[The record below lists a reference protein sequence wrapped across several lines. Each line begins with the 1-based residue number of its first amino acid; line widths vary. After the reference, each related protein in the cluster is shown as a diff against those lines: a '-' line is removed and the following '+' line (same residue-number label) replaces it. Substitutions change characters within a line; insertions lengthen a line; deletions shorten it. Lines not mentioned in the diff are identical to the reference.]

1 MTDRVIADYGLL
13 SDCHSA
19 ALVSGEGSI
28 DWLCF
33 PRFDSPSV
41 FGRILDPDAGHW
53 SIQPVTEFDVRR
65 RYLPGSLVLET
76 QFTTA
81 HGMVMVTDA
90 LVVAHDEGDRDI
102 GAGVP
107 HVVVRVAEATEGSV
121 ELAVEY
127 SPRPEF
133 GLVRPHLEAL
143 VGSTHHAV
151 TSLGGGGHLW
161 LSGPAPAAAADGLA
175 HWRILLRRGQRA
187 GFALQCST
195 AGDPSPE
202 GWSQEEIDGRLDETL
217 QAWQRWSGD
226 QKLDT
231 AGEAL
236 VHLSG
241 RVLRG
246 LTYQPTG
253 AIIAAPTTS
262 LPAKAGGTRNWD
274 YRYSWIR
281 RAAATVDALT
291 VSGRAEEAARFV
303 AWILATTGTG
313 GPQPHHLQPVY
324 GVGGEHDLSEREI
337 PHLTGWQHSKPVRAG
352 NGSWDQFHIDTF
364 GEILD
369 AVARTSDQPGVL
381 SESTCGFLAEL
392 ADAAALAWREADAGL
407 WDSRGD
413 LRHHVS
419 SKLLCWVALD
429 RAVRLAERIGRSER
443 AADWAAARDEI
454 RATILA
460 HGWNDRIGAF
470 TQTLDG
476 DTLDAS
482 ALLLVLTG
490 FLPADDPHMCATIER
505 IASDLSAPCGLLY
518 RYRHQDPLVEGEG
531 VFIVCTFWLV
541 QCLADLGDHERA
553 VELFERAT
561 AYTNDLGLL
570 AEGADPATGELIGN
584 FPHAPTHVGLINAAR
599 ALSAKASVRQI
610 P

>member
-1 MTDRVIADYGLL
+1 MTDRVIADYGVL

-19 ALVSGEGSI
+19 ALVSGECSL

-33 PRFDSPSV
+33 PRFDSPSI
-41 FGRILDPDAGHW
+41 FGRILDPEAGHW
-53 SIQPVTEFDVRR
+53 SIRPVTEFDVRR
-65 RYLPGSLVLET
+65 RYLPGSLILET

-81 HGMVMVTDA
+81 HGMVRVTDA
-90 LVVAHDEGDRDI
+90 LVVPNDERDRDI
-102 GAGVP
+102 GAGAP
-107 HVVVRVAEATEGSV
+107 HAVVRVAEATEGSV

-127 SPRPEF
+127 SPRPDY
-133 GLVRPHLEAL
+133 GLVRPNLGG
-143 VGSTHHAV
+143 GSTHHAV
-151 TSLGGGGHLW
+151 TSGGDGSHLW
-161 LSGPAPAAAADGLA
+161 LSGPAPTAVADGQA
-175 HWRILLRRGQRA
+175 RWRIVLSRGQQA
-187 GFALQCST
+187 GFALQCSSP
-195 AGDPSPE
+195 GDPSPE
-202 GWSQEEIDGRLDETL
+202 GWSQKEIDRRLNDTL
-217 QAWQRWSGD
+217 RAWQRWSGD
-226 QKLDT
+226 EEHDT
-231 AGEAL
+231 EGDAL
-236 VHLSG
+236 IHLSG

-262 LPAKAGGTRNWD
+262 LPAKASGTRNWD

-291 VSGRAEEAARFV
+291 VSGRAEEAATFV
-303 AWILATTGTG
+303 AWILATTGTA

-324 GVGGEHDLSEREI
+324 GVGGEHDLAEREI
-337 PHLTGWQHSKPVRAG
+337 PHLTGWQHSKPVRVG
-352 NGSWDQFHIDTF
+352 NASWDQFHIDTF

-369 AVARTSDQPGVL
+369 AVARTPDQPGML
-381 SESTCGFLAEL
+381 SKSTCAFLAEL
-392 ADAAALAWREADAGL
+392 ADSAALAWREADAGL
-407 WDSRGD
+407 WDSRDD

-429 RAVRLAERIGRSER
+429 RAVWLAARIGQSER
-443 AADWAAARDEI
+443 SGHWAAARDEI
-454 RATILA
+454 RATILE

-482 ALLLVLTG
+482 ALLLALTG

-518 RYRHQDPLVEGEG
+518 RYRHQDPLAEGEG

-541 QCLADLGDHERA
+541 QCLADLGDNARA
-553 VELFERAT
+553 TELFERAT
-561 AYTNDLGLL
+561 AYTNDVGLL

-599 ALSAKASVRQI
+599 TLSANASGRQI

>member
-33 PRFDSPSV
+33 PRFDSPSI

-53 SIQPVTEFDVRR
+53 SIRPVTEFDVRR

-90 LVVAHDEGDRDI
+90 LVLPHDERDRGI
-102 GAGVP
+102 GAGAP

-127 SPRPEF
+127 APRPEY
-133 GLVRPHLEAL
+133 GLVRPRLEAAG
-143 VGSTHHAV
+143 GSARQVV
-151 TSLGGGGHLW
+151 TSGGDGGHLR
-161 LSGPAPAAAADGLA
+161 LSGPAPTAVAGGVAR
-175 HWRILLRRGQRA
+175 WRILLSRGQRA
-187 GFALQCST
+187 GFALQCSPS
-195 AGDPSPE
+195 AGPSPE
-202 GWSQEEIDGRLDETL
+202 GWSQEEIDRRLDDTL
-217 QAWQRWSGD
+217 RAWQRRSGD
-226 QKLDT
+226 QEHGT
-231 AGEAL
+231 EGEAL
-236 VHLSG
+236 IHLSG
-241 RVLRG
+241 RVLCG

-253 AIIAAPTTS
+253 AIITAPTTS

-291 VSGRAEEAARFV
+291 VAGQAEEAARFV
-303 AWILATTGTG
+303 GWILASTGTA
-313 GPQPHHLQPVY
+313 GPQPHHPQPVY
-324 GVGGEHDLSEREI
+324 GVGGEHDLAEREV
-337 PHLTGWQHSKPVRAG
+337 PHLTGWQHSKPVRVGTA
-352 NGSWDQFHIDTF
+352 SWDQFHIDVF

-369 AVARTSDQPGVL
+369 AVARTSDHPGVL

-392 ADAAALAWREADAGL
+392 ADSAARAWREADAGL
-407 WDSRGD
+407 WDSRDD

-429 RAVRLAERIGRSER
+429 RAVRLAPRIGRPER

-454 RATILA
+454 RATILE

-482 ALLLVLTG
+482 ALLLALTG

-518 RYRHQDPLVEGEG
+518 RYRHQDPLAEGDG

-541 QCLADLGDHERA
+541 QCLADLGDNARA

-561 AYTNDLGLL
+561 AYTNDVGLL
-570 AEGADPATGELIGN
+570 GEGADPATGELIGN
-584 FPHAPTHVGLINAAR
+584 FPHAPSHVGLINAAW
-599 ALSAKASVRQI
+599 ALSGKASVAQI

>member
-33 PRFDSPSV
+33 PRFDSPPV
-41 FGRILDPDAGHW
+41 FGRILDPEAGHW
-53 SIQPVTEFDVRR
+53 SIRPVSEFDVRR

-76 QFTTA
+76 QFTTP
-81 HGMVMVTDA
+81 HGTLMVTDA
-90 LVVAHDEGDRDI
+90 LVVPHDERDPDL
-102 GAGVP
+102 GAGAP
-107 HVVVRVAEATEGSV
+107 HVVVRVAEATKGSV
-121 ELAVEY
+121 ELTVEY
-127 SPRPEF
+127 CPRPEH
-133 GLVRPHLEAL
+133 GLVRPHLETGG
-143 VGSTHHAV
+143 GSTHHAV
-151 TSLGGGGHLW
+151 TSGGGAGHLW
-161 LSGPAPAAAADGLA
+161 LSGPAPTAVVDGQA
-175 HWRILLRRGQRA
+175 RWRILLSRGQRVR
-187 GFALQCST
+187 FALQASS
-195 AGDPSPE
+195 AGSPSPE
-202 GWSQEEIDGRLDETL
+202 GWSQEETDSRLDDTL

-226 QKLDT
+226 QEHDT

-236 VHLSG
+236 IHFSG

-281 RAAATVDALT
+281 SAAATLDALT
-291 VSGRAEEAARFV
+291 VAGRAEEAARFV
-303 AWILATTGTG
+303 AWILATTGTA
-313 GPQPHHLQPVY
+313 GPQSHHLQPVY
-324 GVGGEHDLSEREI
+324 GVGGEDDLTEREI
-337 PHLTGWQHSKPVRAG
+337 PQLAGWQHSKPVRVG
-352 NGSWDQFHIDTF
+352 NASWDQLHIDTF

-369 AVARTSDQPGVL
+369 AVARIPDQPGVL
-381 SESTCGFLAEL
+381 SESTCEFLAEL
-392 ADAAALAWREADAGL
+392 ADCAALAWREADAGL

-429 RAVRLAERIGRSER
+429 RAVWLAERIGRSER

-454 RATILA
+454 RVTILE

-482 ALLLVLTG
+482 ALLLALTG
-490 FLPADDPHMCATIER
+490 FLPADDPQMCATIER

-518 RYRHQDPLVEGEG
+518 RYGHADPHAEGEG

-541 QCLADLGDHERA
+541 QCLADLGDNARA
-553 VELFERAT
+553 TELFERAT
-561 AYTNDLGLL
+561 AYTNDVGLL

-584 FPHAPTHVGLINAAR
+584 FPHAPTNVGLINAAW
-599 ALSAKASVRQI
+599 ALSENASSPQI